1 MSVLARYLSQQILA
15 SVGLVLLGLVL
26 LFSFFELIDEL
37 DDLQQGSYTLGK
49 AMLYVLL
56 NMPARLHEL
65 MPIAVVIGALF
76 AFARLASSSEFNV
89 MRASGLSPRRLIQH
103 LTLLGAGIALVILLV
118 GEFITPISERAAQQL
133 KIRTTSNVVA
143 QSFKTG
149 LWAKDGQ
156 SFINAAQMLPD
167 SSLVGLRIFQF
178 NDRFHLQRIDSAERA
193 VWKKDGEWQLE
204 TVTRTEITATG
215 THIEHLPTM
224 NWRSSLNPDLL
235 SVLMVAP
242 ERMALR
248 TLHAYIQHLR
258 DNRQKAQRYEIAL
271 WNKIAYPLAAPIM
284 LLLALP
290 FAYSPPRAGGVGG
303 RVMAGVLIGLGFY
316 MINRLSAHLGLIN
329 DWSPVFSAALP
340 LIAFGGA
347 AAAALWLV
355 ERR

>member
-1 MSVLARYLSQQILA
+1 MSILARYLSQQILA

-26 LFSFFELIDEL
+26 LFSFFDLINELDEL
-37 DDLQQGSYTLGK
+37 REGSYTLGK
-49 AMLYVLL
+49 AVLYVLL
-56 NMPARLHEL
+56 HTPALLHEL
-65 MPIAVVIGALF
+65 LPIAVVIGALF

-89 MRASGLSPRRLIQH
+89 MRASGLSPRHLIQY
-103 LTLLGAGIALVILLV
+103 LTLLGAGIALLILLV

-133 KIRTTSNVVA
+133 KVRSTSNVVA

-178 NDRFHLQRIDSAERA
+178 NDQFHLQRIDSAERA
-193 VWKKDGEWQLE
+193 VWKKNGEWQLE
-204 TVTRTEITATG
+204 TVARTQITATG
-215 THIEHLPTM
+215 IHIEHVPAM
-224 NWRSSLNPDLL
+224 SWRSSLNPDLL

-258 DNRQKAQRYEIAL
+258 DNRQKTNRYEIAL

-290 FAYSPPRAGGVGG
+290 FAYSPPRTGGIGG

-316 MINRLSAHLGLIN
+316 MVNRLSAHLGLIN
-329 DWSPVFSAALP
+329 DWSPILSAALP
-340 LIAFGGA
+340 LIVFGGA